1 MARMKELYEDIREMF
16 EQGLSELEI
25 ATVTGMPLTMISDC
39 VEQFIDEEDE
49 LEGFDIDLVAAED
62 FSFDEI
68 EY

>member
-1 MARMKELYEDIREMF
+1 MARMKELYEDIRELF

-39 VEQFIDEEDE
+39 VEQFIEEQDEE
-49 LEGFDIDLVAAED
+49 EGFDFDEVAAAD
-62 FSFDEI
+62 FSYDEI

>member
-1 MARMKELYEDIREMF
+1 MARMKELYEDIRELF

-49 LEGFDIDLVAAED
+49 LEGFDFDEVATAD
-62 FSFDEI
+62 FAYDEI

>member
-1 MARMKELYEDIREMF
+1 MARMKELYEDIKELF

-39 VEQFIDEEDE
+39 VEQFIDEDEED
-49 LEGFDIDLVAAED
+49 FDIDLVAAED

>member
-1 MARMKELYEDIREMF
+1 MARMKELYEDIRELF

-49 LEGFDIDLVAAED
+49 EGFDIDLVAAAD

>member
-1 MARMKELYEDIREMF
+1 MKELYEDIRELF

-49 LEGFDIDLVAAED
+49 LEGFDFDDVAAED
-62 FSFDEI
+62 FAFDEI

>member
-1 MARMKELYEDIREMF
+1 MARMKELYEDIRELF
-16 EQGLSELEI
+16 EQGLSDVEI

-49 LEGFDIDLVAAED
+49 EGFDIDLVAAAD
-62 FSFDEI
+62 FAFDEV

>member
-1 MARMKELYEDIREMF
+1 MARMKELYEDIRELF

-49 LEGFDIDLVAAED
+49 LEGFDFDDVAAED
-62 FSFDEI
+62 FAFDEI